1 MKPFEN
7 LVPIIKTGFLAVLN
21 HCIDFLKISIKLFSD
36 FKRDY
41 LKPKFYLHYANK
53 SPWPIHIVF
62 IESCF
67 NYENMFV
74 TVLDCCFEF

>member
-1 MKPFEN
+1 MPKE
-7 LVPIIKTGFLAVLN
+7 
-21 HCIDFLKISIKLFSD
+21 CLKNTFQKLFSIKLSSD

-41 LKPKFYLHYANK
+41 LKPKFHLHYANK

-62 IESCF
+62 IKVVF